1 MTSVCKSEGSPQTAC
16 GQSSMRSAGR
26 RLLRAATVSIVALA
40 VGPASAAVAAAP
52 EVTITS
58 PLDGKVTNNQTPT
71 FRGTTNDPY
80 EELPGNSLTLDIYDG
95 PPVEGRPVGKPIQ
108 TPTTLSPEASWLL
121 MPEKPLAEGTYTAR
135 AVQHDALTGIG
146 ESKLVTFM
154 IDTTPPQLTI
164 ISPAR
169 GTTTSGNSQLFVGS
183 AGTAPRDLP
192 GVTVQ
197 LYSGSTISSQPSLA
211 ALTVQSSNGSWSATF
226 GGLSPGT
233 YTAQAEQGDQAGNI
247 GRSDR
252 MTFTL
257 TPVAALPGGLPPTA
271 SFSWFPIAPSTDQ
284 SVSLVST
291 STDATSPLTAFAW
304 ALTKNGAFLAGKP
317 VVTTSFAT
325 PGAHIVRLRVTAADG
340 RQSVASESILVT
352 EPPLVLM
359 QPFPIVRIAGT
370 ETSRG
375 ANISLL
381 TVQAP
386 LGARVTVSCHGRS
399 CPTKSE
405 TRVAVSS
412 RRRRAGSVQL
422 PFRRFERS
430 LRAGVILEIRVYKR
444 REIGKYTRF
453 VIRHGRL
460 PLRVD
465 TCLDPAASKP
475 MVCPSS

>member
-1 MTSVCKSEGSPQTAC
+1 
-16 GQSSMRSAGR
+16 
-26 RLLRAATVSIVALA
+26 L
-40 VGPASAAVAAAP
+40 PA
-52 EVTITS
+52 
-58 PLDGKVTNNQTPT
+58 
-71 FRGTTNDPY
+71 
-80 EELPGNSLTLDIYDG
+80 
-95 PPVEGRPVGKPIQ
+95 
-108 TPTTLSPEASWLL
+108 
-121 MPEKPLAEGTYTAR
+121 
-135 AVQHDALTGIG
+135 
-146 ESKLVTFM
+146 
-154 IDTTPPQLTI
+154 
-164 ISPAR
+164 
-169 GTTTSGNSQLFVGS
+169 
-183 AGTAPRDLP
+183 
-192 GVTVQ
+192 VTVQ

-247 GRSDR
+247 GRSDAVS
-252 MTFTL
+252 FTL
-257 TPVAALPGGLPPTA
+257 TPVATLLAGLPPMA
-271 SFSWFPIAPSTDQ
+271 SFRWFPIAPSTDE

-291 STDATSPLTAFAW
+291 STDVTSPLTAFAW
-304 ALTKNGAFLAGKP
+304 ALTRNGAFIAGKP
-317 VVTTSFAT
+317 VLTTSFAT
-325 PGAHIVRLRVTAADG
+325 PGNHIVRLRVTAADG
-340 RQSVASESILVT
+340 LQSVASESILVT

-375 ANISLL
+375 AKISLL

-412 RRRRAGSVQL
+412 RRRGAGPVQI

-465 TCLDPAASKP
+465 TCLDPAGSKP
-475 MVCPSS
+475 TVCPSS

>member
-1 MTSVCKSEGSPQTAC
+1 MVCT
-16 GQSSMRSAGR
+16 
-26 RLLRAATVSIVALA
+26 VALA
-40 VGPASAAVAAAP
+40 VGPAGTAAAAP
-52 EVTITS
+52 LKVTITS
-58 PLDGKVTNNQTPT
+58 PPDGKVTNNQTPA
-71 FRGTTNDPY
+71 FRGTTNHP
-80 EELPGNSLTLDIYDG
+80 EELPGNSLTLDIYEG
-95 PPVEGRPVGKPIQ
+95 PPVEGKPVGNPVQ

-121 MPEKPLAEGTYTAR
+121 VPEKLLAQGTYTAR
-135 AVQHDALTGIG
+135 AEQHAAG
-146 ESKLVTFM
+146 EIAYSKLVTFT
-154 IDTTPPQLTI
+154 IDTTPPQVTI
-164 ISPAR
+164 VSPAR
-169 GTTTSGNSQLFVGS
+169 GSATSGDSQLFVGS
-183 AGTAPRDLP
+183 AGTTPRDLP
-192 GVTVQ
+192 AVTVQ

-247 GRSDR
+247 GRSDAVS
-252 MTFTL
+252 FTL
-257 TPVAALPGGLPPTA
+257 TPVATLLAGLPPMA
-271 SFSWFPIAPSTDQ
+271 SFRWFPIAPSTDE

-291 STDATSPLTAFAW
+291 STDVTSPLTAFAW
-304 ALTKNGAFLAGKP
+304 ALTRNGAFIAGKP
-317 VVTTSFAT
+317 VLTTSFAT
-325 PGAHIVRLRVTAADG
+325 PGNHIVRLRVTAADG
-340 RQSVASESILVT
+340 LQSVASESILVT

-375 ANISLL
+375 AKISLL

-412 RRRRAGSVQL
+412 RRRGAGPVQI

-465 TCLDPAASKP
+465 TCLDPAGSKP
-475 MVCPSS
+475 TVCPSS